1 MNNSIRFILVLIVT
15 SLLSNAELFS
25 QNLTGVVN
33 GDNDN
38 KKEPLEGAVLKWIN
52 TKKGTAT
59 DEKGKFELGSEGIS
73 DKRIVVSN
81 IGYKT
86 DTINVS
92 GKLVLEVILIQNTTT
107 ETIVIE
113 DEQSSTYI
121 SDDAAKTEI
130 ITSQELVK
138 DACCDLSGCF
148 GKNSSVEVAVTDI
161 ITDSKELKILGLEG
175 VYTQILID
183 NMPMMNGLN
192 VKYGVSSISG
202 SMIDRIT
209 ISKGSNSVING
220 YESISGIMNV
230 ILRDYDNSDLVLVN
244 GFINNS
250 LEKQFNMNLTN
261 QLSKN
266 VNTIFALNTAQKSN
280 RIDENYDGF
289 LDNPLITRYTL
300 FNKWNFADEKSKSE
314 FNVAGRYWNEERIG
328 GQKGYDINNNPGS
341 NSIYG
346 QTAKINSFDGYMRFA
361 KAVTETSGFKL
372 YLNANY
378 YDQKSF
384 YGITKYEALQNNLV
398 AMGLYEF
405 ELSDLLVFKTGMSYK
420 YLRINEDISF
430 SDTSSKTYS
439 GNYKSIQSIPGIF
452 AENSISLLNNKAS
465 LMTGIRFDHLNDYGS
480 IFTPR
485 ILLRYQPENEFVIRV
500 SAGTGF
506 RTANLFSDNSN
517 LLASSRDIIIAE
529 ELNPEKTFNY
539 GADVLYYFTFGKI
552 AGSLNLDYYRT
563 EFSNKIIPD
572 YDKNPSE
579 VIFANLNGSAFSNVF
594 QSEANINVMRNFDIK
609 LAYKFIDLQY
619 ENNGIKYQQ
628 PFNSTHRF
636 FSSFS
641 FSPLNKSWSIS
652 SGLQWFGVQQLPSTA
667 SNPIQYQRPQQSE
680 SYTMINAQF
689 NKFFDFFELYAGVEN
704 ILDFTQDNPIISAE
718 DPFGQYFDTSYIW
731 GPTKGREFYFGFRFT
746 VK

>member
-372 YLNANY
+372 YFNANY

-506 RTANLFSDNSN
+506 RTANLFSDNSI

-689 NKFFDFFELYAGVEN
+689 NKFFEFFELYAGVEN

>member
-1 MNNSIRFILVLIVT
+1 MNNTIRIILFLIVT
-15 SLLSNAELFS
+15 SLFSNAELFS

-38 KKEPLEGAVLKWIN
+38 KKEPLEGAVIKWIN

-59 DEKGKFELGSEGIS
+59 DEKGRFELGFTGIS

-86 DTINVS
+86 DTVNVS
-92 GKLVLEVILIQNTTT
+92 DKLVLEVTLIQNTTT
-107 ETIVIE
+107 ETIEIE
-113 DEQSSTYI
+113 DEQNSTFI

-148 GKNSSVEVAVTDI
+148 GKNSSVEVGVTDI

-230 ILRDYDNSDLVLVN
+230 ILRDYDNSGLVLLN

-261 QLSKN
+261 RLSKN
-266 VNTIFALNTAQKSN
+266 VNTIFALNTTQKSD

-328 GQKGYDINNNPGS
+328 GQKGYDINNNQGS
-341 NSIYG
+341 NFIYG
-346 QTAKINSFDGYMRFA
+346 QTAKINSFDGYMRLA
-361 KAVTETSGFKL
+361 KTVTETSGIKL

-378 YDQKSF
+378 YDQNSF
-384 YGITKYEALQNNLV
+384 YGITKYDALQNNFV

-405 ELSDLLVFKTGMSYK
+405 ELSDQFVFKTGMSYK

-452 AENSISLLNNKAS
+452 AENSFNLLNDKAT

-485 ILLRYQPENEFVIRV
+485 ILLRYQPVNEFVIRV

-506 RTANLFSDNSN
+506 RTANLFSDNSI

-529 ELNPEKTFNY
+529 KLNPEKTFNY
-539 GADVLYYFTFGKI
+539 GADVLYYFTFGKTS
-552 AGSLNLDYYRT
+552 GSLNLDYYRT

-572 YDKNPSE
+572 YDTDPSK

-594 QSEANINVMRNFDIK
+594 QTEANINVMRNFDIK
-609 LAYKFIDLQY
+609 LAYKLIDLQY

-689 NKFFDFFELYAGVEN
+689 NKFFEFFELYAGVEN
-704 ILDFTQDNPIISAE
+704 ILDFTQDFPIISAE

>member
-38 KKEPLEGAVLKWIN
+38 KKEPLEGAVIKWIN

-59 DEKGKFELGSEGIS
+59 DEKGRFELGSEGIS

-689 NKFFDFFELYAGVEN
+689 NKFFEFFELYAGVEN

>member
-25 QNLTGVVN
+25 QNLTGIVN

-361 KAVTETSGFKL
+361 KAVTECKL
-372 YLNANY
+372 L
-378 YDQKSF
+378 
-384 YGITKYEALQNNLV
+384 
-398 AMGLYEF
+398 
-405 ELSDLLVFKTGMSYK
+405 
-420 YLRINEDISF
+420 
-430 SDTSSKTYS
+430 
-439 GNYKSIQSIPGIF
+439 
-452 AENSISLLNNKAS
+452 
-465 LMTGIRFDHLNDYGS
+465 
-480 IFTPR
+480 
-485 ILLRYQPENEFVIRV
+485 
-500 SAGTGF
+500 
-506 RTANLFSDNSN
+506 
-517 LLASSRDIIIAE
+517 
-529 ELNPEKTFNY
+529 
-539 GADVLYYFTFGKI
+539 
-552 AGSLNLDYYRT
+552 
-563 EFSNKIIPD
+563 
-572 YDKNPSE
+572 
-579 VIFANLNGSAFSNVF
+579 
-594 QSEANINVMRNFDIK
+594 
-609 LAYKFIDLQY
+609 
-619 ENNGIKYQQ
+619 
-628 PFNSTHRF
+628 
-636 FSSFS
+636 
-641 FSPLNKSWSIS
+641 
-652 SGLQWFGVQQLPSTA
+652 
-667 SNPIQYQRPQQSE
+667 
-680 SYTMINAQF
+680 
-689 NKFFDFFELYAGVEN
+689 
-704 ILDFTQDNPIISAE
+704 
-718 DPFGQYFDTSYIW
+718 
-731 GPTKGREFYFGFRFT
+731 
-746 VK
+746 

>member
-25 QNLTGVVN
+25 QNLTGIVN

-384 YGITKYEALQNNLV
+384 YGITIYEALQNNLV

-506 RTANLFSDNSN
+506 RTANLFSDNSI